1 MADRPNHM
9 TNTPRRTPS
18 LGGAVSR
25 RRLLTGLVVTPLL
38 AAAVAACGDPDT
50 EPAATDPTTGPTA
63 TDPTATGSP
72 GEAIVHPTDA
82 TSAVVHFAYEG
93 GFVPVDVAFTR
104 LPNLVVSGDG
114 RVYRPAATTAI
125 YPGPLVQPFTVRT
138 ITEDGVQTL
147 LALAEE
153 HGLLAPP
160 PDYAAELNIAD
171 APDTV
176 VRLQAAD
183 GSYEHRAY
191 ALGIATADDDPES
204 ELTEP
209 RRRLARFVQALVA
222 LEDTVGAAEL
232 GEETIVEPQ
241 AYRMRATAIDESTLG
256 GLEVEP
262 TFVDWPVDTGIDLAT
277 ASSCA
282 TVTATQVGD
291 TFADATQTTY
301 FRQDGATYQLAVA
314 IVLPGDTGCDS

>member
-1 MADRPNHM
+1 M
-9 TNTPRRTPS
+9 TVNTPRRNPS
-18 LGGAVSR
+18 RTGAVSR

-63 TDPTATGSP
+63 TDPTATDPTATSTP
-72 GEAIVHPTDA
+72 GAAITYPTDA
-82 TSAVVHFAYEG
+82 TTAVVRYAYEG
-93 GFVPVDVAFTR
+93 GFVPVEVAFTQ

-138 ITEDGVQTL
+138 ITDEGVQTL
-147 LALAEE
+147 LALADE

-160 PDYAAELNIAD
+160 PDYSAELNIAD

-191 ALGIATADDDPES
+191 ALGIAAADDDPES

-209 RRRLARFVQALVA
+209 RRQLARFVQALVA
-222 LEDTVGAAEL
+222 LEDTVGAAAL
-232 GEETIVEPQ
+232 GEETIVEPE
-241 AYRMRATAIDESTLG
+241 AYRLRATPVDESTLG

-262 TFVDWPVDTGIDLAT
+262 TFVDWPAAAGLDLAT

-314 IVLPGDTGCDS
+314 IVLPGDAGCDS